1 MPEVKFTNEWINEG
15 VRILMYSDTGLG
27 KTSLIK
33 TCPRPLI
40 LNVSTEKGLLSL
52 RGEKIPY
59 ITVSS
64 LEELTEVCFW
74 LKESDSWDKFDT
86 LCIDSITE
94 LAEVCLANY
103 KKVFKDDRKAFLS
116 MADDVMEQIRTLI
129 SIPGKDLYCICK
141 QDLVQDNEGR
151 ILFSPSVPG
160 KAFKNNFPYYF
171 DEIFTIRVFVDA
183 DGQKVRIIQ
192 TQPDERYKAKDRS
205 NSLDPYEEMDLTKII
220 KKIKGE
226 KS

>member
-1 MPEVKFTNEWINEG
+1 MPEVKFTNEWSNEG

-59 ITVSS
+59 ITISS

-74 LKESDSWDKFDT
+74 LKESDNWDKFDT

-94 LAEVCLANY
+94 LAEVCLTKY

-160 KAFKNNFPYYF
+160 KTFKNNFPYYF

-183 DGQKVRIIQ
+183 DGQKVRMIQ

-205 NSLDPYEEMDLTKII
+205 NSLEPYEEMDLTKII